1 MAITKIKSKK
11 YGYTYQVDVRYKD
24 YMGVTQRY
32 VKSGFRT
39 KAEARKHE
47 ASIIDQ
53 ASSKSIIP
61 NSQGKTINDVFE
73 EYMEI
78 EGEIKYA
85 PTTKFNYR
93 KIHRL
98 YVEKNFGKRPIAK
111 VDYAALQRYIN
122 DIYKKIDYSTVWNIK
137 KIFAVTFKYAV
148 RVGYISHNPVKDIT
162 ISQNSKQEKKLA
174 TISDEDLGRIIER
187 LHQPPPHNKRKES
200 VSFCFRSYEIAL
212 IIGRYTGLRLSEV
225 LALKKEDFDL
235 ENHRLYIQRRIE
247 YAGLQAKDIYLSG
260 KLKTKG
266 SKTVIEI
273 NKGLCV
279 YLKKWLDENPYDL
292 VVCDSNGNL
301 IYPPS
306 MTDQLRKIAKDLD
319 IKFHFHMLRHTF
331 ATELMMADVKPVVV
345 KDLLRHS
352 TVNTTWN
359 VYTHPHEEIYKKTI
373 DSVYKD
379 TENSVS
385 VNLSDFAIK

>member
-11 YGYTYQVDVRYKD
+11 YEYTYQVDVRYKD

-32 VKSGFRT
+32 VKRGFRT

-47 ASIIDQ
+47 ASITDQ

-148 RVGYISHNPVKDIT
+148 RIGYISHNPVKDIT
-162 ISQNSKQEKKLA
+162 ISQNSKQEKKID
-174 TISDEDLGRIIER
+174 TISDEDLGKIIER

-200 VSFCFRSYEIAL
+200 VAFCFRLYEIAL
-212 IIGRYTGLRLSEV
+212 IIGRYTDLRLSEV
-225 LALKKEDFDL
+225 LALKKDDFDL
-235 ENHRLYIQRRIE
+235 EKHRLYVQRKIE

-279 YLKKWLDENPYDL
+279 YLKKWFDENPYDL

-306 MTDQLRKIAKDLD
+306 MTD
-319 IKFHFHMLRHTF
+319 
-331 ATELMMADVKPVVV
+331 
-345 KDLLRHS
+345 
-352 TVNTTWN
+352 
-359 VYTHPHEEIYKKTI
+359 
-373 DSVYKD
+373 
-379 TENSVS
+379 
-385 VNLSDFAIK
+385 